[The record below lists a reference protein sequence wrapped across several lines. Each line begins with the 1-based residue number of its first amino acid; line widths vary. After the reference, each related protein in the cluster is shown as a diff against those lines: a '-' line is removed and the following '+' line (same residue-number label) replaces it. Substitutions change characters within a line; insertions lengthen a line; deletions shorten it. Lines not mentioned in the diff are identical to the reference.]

1 MSTKVKGSKSRTA
14 SKKNKSVNLKWWYIL
29 PVIMFVTVAG
39 YLIVRLS
46 EASNRFAVVI
56 NPSAIISNNAPTLAR
71 TYKYKI
77 SGNNLAKARRVC
89 TEVNNFGNKKAPI
102 YTYSYLTLPDNSNT
116 SIAKGGYRTDIAV
129 RRTKKTCTEIPSI
142 RNGVPI
148 RNNPIIGPAELQF
161 IISGYDTDKKVIV
174 TKFYLE

>member
-1 MSTKVKGSKSRTA
+1 MSAKAKAPKSRTA

-29 PVIMFVTVAG
+29 PVILFVTVAG

-46 EASNRFAVVI
+46 EASNRFAVVS
-56 NPSAIISNNAPTLAR
+56 NPSAIIRKNSSNLSR
-71 TYKYKI
+71 IYKYKI

-89 TEVNNFGNKKAPI
+89 TEINNTGNKKAPI
-102 YTYSYLTLPDNSNT
+102 YTYSYLWLPDNSNT
-116 SIAKGGYRTDIAV
+116 YIAKGGYITDIAV

-161 IISGYDTDKKVIV
+161 IISGNETDKKVIV